1 MRNVGLDELEAG
13 IQRDGRNI
21 NNLIYADDTTLMTES
36 KEELSPLLRVKEER
50 EIAGLKLNIKN
61 LRSGPITTW
70 KIEGAKAEI
79 MTDFLFLGSKISVDS
94 DCSHKIRKQLFLVQD
109 SNEKPR
115 KCIEKQR
122 HYSVDKGS

>member
-1 MRNVGLDELEAG
+1 M
-13 IQRDGRNI
+13 
-21 NNLIYADDTTLMTES
+21 DDTTLMAES
-36 KEELSPLLRVKEER
+36 KEELNSLLMRVKKESER
-50 EIAGLKLNIKN
+50 AGLKLNIKN